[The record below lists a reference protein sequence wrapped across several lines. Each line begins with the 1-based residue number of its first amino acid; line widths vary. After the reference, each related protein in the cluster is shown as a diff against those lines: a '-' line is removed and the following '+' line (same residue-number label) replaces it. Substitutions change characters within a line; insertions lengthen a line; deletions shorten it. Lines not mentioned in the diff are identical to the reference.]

1 MTPMLVT
8 HYAIAL
14 TADQIAPVRQRIAT
28 IGPGFDALPGLVVKL
43 FLLAT
48 DTPCYALYYLW
59 QSPDAL
65 HAFLDGPKFAALVAR
80 YGRPELTHYLT
91 RASTLPF
98 QPGQRIDSGPATG
111 GCGPGALE
119 LDDLRLGGRVT
130 LRAATHGRFEVV
142 DVAGPQVLRAA
153 TAPGNAARRP

>member
-1 MTPMLVT
+1 MLVT

-14 TADQIAPVRQRIAT
+14 TADQIAPVRQRIAA
-28 IGPGFDALPGLVVKL
+28 IGPGFDALPGLAVKL

-59 QSPDAL
+59 QRPEAL
-65 HAFLDGPKFAALVAR
+65 HDFLDGPKFAALVAR

-98 QPGQRIDSGPATG
+98 QPGQRVDSGPAHDG
-111 GCGPGALE
+111 GAPGGVELE
-119 LDDLRLGGRVT
+119 DLRLGGRVA
-130 LRAATHGRFEVV
+130 LRPAAHGRFEVV
-142 DVAGPQVLRAA
+142 DVAGPHVLRAA
-153 TAPGNAARRP
+153 TDAGRP